1 VYFRK
6 LAMRSAWGLILVAVF
21 PLAAAAFLAYIMYRS

>member
-6 LAMRSAWGLILVAVF
+6 LAMRSAGNFILVAVF
-21 PLAAAAFLAYIMYRS
+21 PIVAAAFLA